1 MTSDK
6 LALETQTVLDDLWA
20 KGQLPFQLKA
30 DSVESLGSEEY
41 IIRFYDSR
49 IRSVDVSWKN
59 SESFKEAVQVAV
71 MARVTRLTRGAGN
84 WRMNMCIAVAFLE
97 ALR

>member
-6 LALETQTVLDDLWA
+6 LTLETQTVLDDLWA

-30 DSVESLGSEEY
+30 DRVESLGSEEY
-41 IIRFYDSR
+41 IIRFYNRR

-59 SESFKEAVQVAV
+59 SESFKDAVQIAV
-71 MARVTRLTRGAGN
+71 LARVTRLSRGGGRLGD
-84 WRMNMCIAVAFLE
+84 WRMSM
-97 ALR
+97 

>member
-1 MTSDK
+1 MASDK
-6 LALETQTVLDDLWA
+6 LTLEAQKVLDDLWA

-30 DSVESLGSEEY
+30 DRVESLGSEEY
-41 IIRFYDSR
+41 IVRFYDSR

-59 SESFKEAVQVAV
+59 SESFKDAVQVAV
-71 MARVTRLTRGAGN
+71 MARVTRLTRAVGK

-97 ALR
+97 ALW

>member
-6 LALETQTVLDDLWA
+6 LALEAQTVLDDLWA

-30 DSVESLGSEEY
+30 AKVEFLGSEEY

-59 SESFKEAVQVAV
+59 SESFKDAVRIAV
-71 MARVTRLTRGAGN
+71 LDRVTRLR
-84 WRMNMCIAVAFLE
+84 RAVGGLSNKHLHQGRFS
-97 ALR
+97 

>member
-1 MTSDK
+1 MVSDK
-6 LALETQTVLDDLWA
+6 LALEAQTVLDDLWA

-30 DSVESLGSEEY
+30 DRVESLGSEEY

-59 SESFKEAVQVAV
+59 SESFRDAVQTAV
-71 MARVTRLTRGAGN
+71 MARVNRLTRAVGK
-84 WRMNMCIAVAFLE
+84 WRINMCITVAFLE
-97 ALR
+97 ALC

>member
-6 LALETQTVLDDLWA
+6 LALEAQTVLDDLWA

-30 DSVESLGSEEY
+30 AKVEFLGSEEY
-41 IIRFYDSR
+41 IIRFYDRR

-59 SESFKEAVQVAV
+59 SESFKDAVQIAV
-71 MARVTRLTRGAGN
+71 LARVTRLSRGGGRLAN
-84 WRMNMCIAVAFLE
+84 EHVNHDRIS
-97 ALR
+97 